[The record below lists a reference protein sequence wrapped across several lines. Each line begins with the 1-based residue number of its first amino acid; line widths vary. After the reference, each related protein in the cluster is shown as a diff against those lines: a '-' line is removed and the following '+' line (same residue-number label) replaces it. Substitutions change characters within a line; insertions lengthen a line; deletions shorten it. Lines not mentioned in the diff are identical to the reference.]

1 MQTKLIIGGSQI
13 RTNEAGLVSLN
24 DIYSAA
30 NAAEQADGKHDPRQW
45 ARKPFARKSG
55 TSGKVSES
63 GGPGWDFIETVAGAL
78 NVRSEHIMKTQRGK
92 GGGTFAHWQIALAY
106 AKYLS
111 PQLHMQ
117 VNEVYARVKAGDV
130 SLAEEIADRASPAD
144 QERHAR
150 RMAGKVARSRLTSTL
165 ACHGVN
171 GKGFADCTNAIYRPI
186 MGGKKSEICAARG
199 LPAKTNMRDVM
210 DLEQLT
216 RTALAEILA
225 KKRIERFNVR
235 GNALCANECETAARS
250 VAAIQ

>member
-1 MQTKLIIGGSQI
+1 MQTKLIIGGNQI

-24 DIYSAA
+24 DIH
-30 NAAEQADGKHDPRQW
+30 NAAVAQNAADCKLDPKEW
-45 ARKPFARKSG
+45 GRKPREKKSG
-55 TSGKVSES
+55 SSGKTSIS
-63 GGPGWDFIETVAGAL
+63 GGPGRDFIDFVASNL
-78 NVRSEHIMKTQRGK
+78 NADAGHIYKTQRGK

-117 VNEVYARVKAGDV
+117 VNEVYARFKAGDV

-150 RMAGKVARSRLTSTL
+150 RMAGKVARTQLTHTL
-165 ACHGVN
+165 SCHGVS
-171 GKGFADCTNAIYRPI
+171 GKGYADCTNAIYRPI
-186 MGGKKSEICAARG
+186 MGGKKSEICARRG

-235 GNALCANECETAARS
+235 GNAPCATECEIAARS
-250 VAAIQ
+250 VAALN

>member
-1 MQTKLIIGGSQI
+1 MPQNLIIGGTQI
-13 RTNEAGLVSLN
+13 RTNEGGLVSLT
-24 DIYSAA
+24 DIHA
-30 NAAEQADGKHDPRQW
+30 AAEREGIAAGKRKPGDW
-45 ARKPFARKSG
+45 AR
-55 TSGKVSES
+55 ES
-63 GGPGWDFIETVAGAL
+63 GADFIEFVAANL
-78 NVRSEHIMKTQRGK
+78 NTRKTGIYKSTRGK

-106 AKYLS
+106 AKYIS

-150 RMAGKVARSRLTSTL
+150 RMAGKVARSQLTSTL
-165 ACHGVN
+165 ACHGVS

-186 MGGKKSEICAARG
+186 IGGKKSEICARRG

-235 GNALCANECETAARS
+235 GNTPCAHECETAARS
-250 VAAIQ
+250 VAALN